1 MKSCPL
7 ITRHSTLKCC
17 DIGDQN
23 IDRRPINMWNIEQKP
38 WWLYLQ
44 YKFVLQEKVTQ
55 KHTSCTYKK
64 TMNGIWI
71 DTKS

>member
-23 IDRRPINMWNIEQKP
+23 IDRKNKGPCETLNKSHVTYTYPIWACF
-38 WWLYLQ
+38 
-44 YKFVLQEKVTQ
+44 FVFCISKICSNKE
-55 KHTSCTYKK
+55 
-64 TMNGIWI
+64 II
-71 DTKS
+71 